1 MTAAEAR
8 STVGP
13 TMLRTTRTAR
23 RGRAALTWLGE
34 WRLPAPERRAARA
47 EQATLRALR
56 LERDN
61 TEHTPWARAAALE
74 AERRRWGS
82 YGIL

>member
-1 MTAAEAR
+1 MR
-8 STVGP
+8 P
-13 TMLRTTRTAR
+13 TMFRTTRTAR

-34 WRLPAPERRAARA
+34 WRLPGPERNAARA
-47 EQATLRALR
+47 ERATLRALR

-61 TEHTPWARAAALE
+61 TQHTPWARAAALE

-82 YGIL
+82 YGV